1 MTYVIAQP
9 CVDLKDRAC
18 VDECP
23 VDCIYEGKRMLYI
36 HPDECVDCGACEPVC
51 PVEAIFYEDDTPEQW
66 KDYYDA
72 NVHFFDD
79 LGSPGGAAK
88 MGEIDKDH
96 PLVAALPPQSQD
108 TDPGPARPRSRPG
121 RRLHAAAGLPLG
133 PASPSYAARARAARR
148 TASSTSR
155 SARRSTRRPQVVQD
169 ALRAAADSP
178 GLPADD
184 RPGRDP
190 AGGARLAGPAARAS
204 PGSAST
210 RCCRSSAPRS

>member
-1 MTYVIAQP
+1 VTYVIAQP

-66 KDYYDA
+66 KDYYTA

-88 MGEIDKDH
+88 MGEIDADH
-96 PLVAALPPQSQD
+96 PFIAALPPQ
-108 TDPGPARPRSRPG
+108 
-121 RRLHAAAGLPLG
+121 
-133 PASPSYAARARAARR
+133 
-148 TASSTSR
+148 
-155 SARRSTRRPQVVQD
+155 PQ
-169 ALRAAADSP
+169 AE
-178 GLPADD
+178 
-184 RPGRDP
+184 
-190 AGGARLAGPAARAS
+190 
-204 PGSAST
+204 
-210 RCCRSSAPRS
+210 